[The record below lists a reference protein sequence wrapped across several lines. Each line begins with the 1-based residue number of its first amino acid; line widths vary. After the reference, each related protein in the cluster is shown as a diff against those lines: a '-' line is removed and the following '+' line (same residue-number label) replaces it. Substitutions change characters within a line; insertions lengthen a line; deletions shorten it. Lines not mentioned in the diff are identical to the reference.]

1 MSTADA
7 AAEVERAVLGTC
19 LLEEEVSLSL
29 ACSLLTPDHF
39 SLDSHQRIMRR
50 IRELYLSQR
59 PVSIVTIAAELDR
72 HKERDAIG
80 GVAYL
85 AGLTEG
91 IPRRMGEQVRDYCE
105 RVKEFWR
112 LRQTAILHEEMARR
126 ASDGSE
132 TSDSLNQ
139 EAAARLGCI
148 VADSA
153 DDSADISASI
163 VATLDEFNRQR
174 SLKQSPGIPYGVPS
188 LDRLTGGMMP
198 GLQTA
203 VGALPGIGKT
213 TFMCQAILGT
223 LRAGYGVDAFLYEPS
238 KNQVTM
244 QIISLMLGTPYEYVT
259 KPWTCPQDVA
269 DKVTHAAGELV
280 EMPLRLHSEPGL
292 NLDQQL
298 GLARLAITRYDSR
311 LICTDFVQRMK
322 IKAQGGD
329 DQLRLR
335 IGRASRSLADLVKG
349 TKAHSLLLSQIGT
362 GRKGGPAA
370 IPTMFDFR
378 ESGDIEQ
385 DARTILLLHREY
397 DETNA
402 HFGQNGAI
410 FCAKQTFGSPGNV
423 RIYFDPVTAAWTDPE
438 STSKG
443 YQQTWHEGEAVCARA

>member
-1 MSTADA
+1 MSYTVNA
-7 AAEVERAVLGTC
+7 AAEVERTVLGAC
-19 LLEEEVSLSL
+19 LLEDEIPLSL
-29 ACSLLTPDHF
+29 ACSLLAADHF
-39 SLDSHQRIMRR
+39 LLDSHRRIMLR
-50 IRELYLSQR
+50 IRDLYLSQR
-59 PVSIVTIAAELDR
+59 PVSIVTVAQELDR

-80 GVAYL
+80 GTPYL
-85 AGLTEG
+85 ASLTEG
-91 IPRRMGEQVRDYCE
+91 LPRHMGERVRDYIE
-105 RVKEFWR
+105 RIVEFWR
-112 LRQTAILHEEMARR
+112 LRQITQLGEDLALR
-126 ASDGSE
+126 AADESE
-132 TSDSLNQ
+132 TAHSLIQ
-139 EAAARLGCI
+139 GAAARLGGI

-153 DDSADISASI
+153 DGSADISASI
-163 VATLDEFNRQR
+163 VATLDEFNRRRALQ
-174 SLKQSPGIPYGVPS
+174 QSPGIPYGIPS

-223 LRAGYGVDAFLYEPS
+223 LRAGHGVDAFLYEPTAY
-238 KNQVTM
+238 QVTM
-244 QIISLMLGTPYEYVT
+244 QLISLMLGATYKHIT
-259 KPWTCPQDVA
+259 KPWTCPQSLA
-269 DKVTHAAGELV
+269 EEIMQTAGELA
-280 EMPLRLHSEPGL
+280 EMPLRLHDKPGL

-311 LICTDFVQRMK
+311 LICTDYVQRMK
-322 IKAQGGD
+322 IKAQESNE
-329 DQLRLR
+329 QLRLK

-362 GRKGGPAA
+362 GRKGGAAA

-397 DETNA
+397 DEANA

-423 RIYFDPVTAAWTDPE
+423 RIYFNPITAAWMD
-438 STSKG
+438 
-443 YQQTWHEGEAVCARA
+443 QAN